1 MSFREVLRKSQKLN
15 ESTTVELT
23 DFDDPKVLQK
33 AIKGVR
39 DILDDITYE
48 GVKLDKLYDII
59 QEEAEYKLEIGEKVG
74 YDEDEEQDIY
84 REAQETYLGYNLDE
98 EYFVIGIDG
107 YEGSSEIALWAS
119 VRIENKKARIIK
131 AFTKYGEHFYSNEV
145 YDKIVKVHK
154 LVDIRLD

>member
-107 YEGSSEIALWAS
+107 YEGS
-119 VRIENKKARIIK
+119 
-131 AFTKYGEHFYSNEV
+131 
-145 YDKIVKVHK
+145 
-154 LVDIRLD
+154 